1 VASGLPN
8 QCNASPG
15 VEKEGGRGTGTRFR
29 VGRYGEVG
37 EEASR
42 LEGQGRAGGDPNP
55 IAGGR
60 KPPVAAERAAAVEA
74 EG

>member
-1 VASGLPN
+1 MQAQEWRRRAWHWHPI
-8 QCNASPG
+8 P
-15 VEKEGGRGTGTRFR
+15 